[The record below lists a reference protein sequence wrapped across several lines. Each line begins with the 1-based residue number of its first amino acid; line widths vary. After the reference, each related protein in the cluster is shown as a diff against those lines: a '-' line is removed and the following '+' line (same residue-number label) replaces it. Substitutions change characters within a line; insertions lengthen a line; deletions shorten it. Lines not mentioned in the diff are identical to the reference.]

1 MSLSPS
7 LPAHRSPK
15 WARRWWSPVS
25 FTTEGSLLLVE
36 ATKALSEALG
46 TPAPVSAVLHL
57 TIGERDQPGYLE
69 HTYVNA
75 AFQP

>member
-15 WARRWWSPVS
+15 CAQRSLSPVS
-25 FTTEGSLLLVE
+25 FTTESSLLLVE

-46 TPAPVSAVLHL
+46 TPAPISAVLHL
-57 TIGERDQPGYLE
+57 TIGERDQPGCRE
-69 HTYVNA
+69 HTFVNA
-75 AFQP
+75 AFRP